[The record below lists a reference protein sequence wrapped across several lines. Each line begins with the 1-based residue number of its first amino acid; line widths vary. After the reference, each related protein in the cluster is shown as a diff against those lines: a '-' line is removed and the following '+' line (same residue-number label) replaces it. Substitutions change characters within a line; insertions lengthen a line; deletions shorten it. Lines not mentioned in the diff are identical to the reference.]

1 MHQLITYMAI
11 GLGVITLCVAPVAA
25 HHEGRFDPQPAWPL
39 CGHIT
44 KVEQPLHFP
53 PRPPAWQPQDGCP
66 SDRWGKPEV
75 NDAPF
80 SSTFGPRQKAS
91 ENFRYD
97 FHRGIDI
104 PTDHNTPVFAIADG
118 VVKKAG
124 NDAAYSDPLVQI
136 RHYRPGH
143 AGKCKAGEGC
153 YVSNYQH
160 LAQWTVAVG
169 DSVSKGQ
176 LIGYT
181 GQSSSGFPH
190 LHFEIRDAPGT
201 HDAYSAW
208 QRDAIHPLQVLPYLD
223 TGAANFQLTMLAM
236 LDDPLHPELTV
247 SVSSPNHVEL
257 DLQRVE
263 VEVYRRDGNGWQLI
277 AQPNTQAVGATPEGT
292 GYDKE
297 TPWFDMVDWNRQY
310 SYKNSSGYP
319 WSSFRLGGVYESPYA
334 AVLPVLYDPNV
345 HLDQASPHNDRAGLF
360 NGLTIAPQP
369 FNTQSESYILTLT
382 FHQLTG
388 DAAAG
393 NGNLCFKARVLD
405 IWGQSTDWVSHLCD

>member
-1 MHQLITYMAI
+1 MNRFIIHILMVIILI
-11 GLGVITLCVAPVAA
+11 GLYLTPVAA
-25 HHEGRFDPQPAWPL
+25 HHQGRFDPQPAWPL

-44 KVEQPLHFP
+44 QAP
-53 PRPPAWQPQDGCP
+53 PPSWQPQDGCP
-66 SDRWGKPEV
+66 SDRWGQPEV

-104 PTDHNTPVFAIADG
+104 PTESGTPIFAITDG

-124 NDAAYSDPLVQI
+124 YDVAYTDPLVQI

-143 AGKCKAGEGC
+143 QNKCKGGEGC

-160 LAQWTVAVG
+160 LAQWTVSVG
-169 DSVSKGQ
+169 QTVSKGQ

-208 QRDAIHPLQVLPYLD
+208 QRDAIHPLQVLPYPD
-223 TGAANFQLTMLAM
+223 TGTANFDLAIHAVLTE
-236 LDDPLHPELTV
+236 PLQPVVTV
-247 SVSSPNHVEL
+247 SVTSPNHAEL

-263 VEVYRRDGNGWQLI
+263 VEVYRRDGSGWQLI
-277 AQPNTQAVGATPEGT
+277 DQPLAQPVGTTPEGT
-292 GYDKE
+292 GYDLN
-297 TPWFDMVDWNRQY
+297 TPWFDMVTWNRQY
-310 SYKNSSGYP
+310 SYKNSSSYP
-319 WSSFRLGGVYESPYA
+319 WSNFRQGGAYESPYA
-334 AVLPVLYDPNV
+334 AGLPILYDPNV
-345 HLDQASPHNDRAGLF
+345 HLDQAHANNDRAGYF
-360 NGLTIAPQP
+360 NGITLAPDP
-369 FNTQSESYILTLT
+369 FNTQSESYTLTLT

-388 DAAAG
+388 DAVPE
-393 NGNLCFKARVLD
+393 NLCFKARALD
-405 IWGQSTDWVSHLCD
+405 IRGQSTDWVSHLCD

>member
-1 MHQLITYMAI
+1 MNRFIINVLVGLGAI
-11 GLGVITLCVAPVAA
+11 GLHLAPAAA
-25 HHEGRFDPQPAWPL
+25 HHDGRFDPQPAWPL

-44 KVEQPLHFP
+44 KTEQPPQMPAP
-53 PRPPAWQPQDGCP
+53 PPGWQPQDGCP

-75 NDAPF
+75 NDGPF

-104 PTDHNTPVFAIADG
+104 PTESGTPVFAISDG

-124 NDAAYSDPLVQI
+124 HDAAYSDPLVQI

-143 AGKCKAGEGC
+143 ENKCKGGEGC

-169 DSVSKGQ
+169 ETVSKGQ

-181 GQSSSGFPH
+181 GHSISGFSH

-208 QRDAIHPLQVLPYLD
+208 QRDAIHPLYVLPYPD
-223 TGAANFQLTMLAM
+223 TGAANFELTIQAVLT
-236 LDDPLHPELTV
+236 DPLQPVVTV
-247 SVSSPNHVEL
+247 YVTSPNGAEL
-257 DLQRVE
+257 DLQRIE
-263 VEVYRRDGNGWQLI
+263 VEVYRKEGNVWQLI
-277 AQPNTQAVGATPEGT
+277 DQPHAQPVGITPEGT
-292 GYDKE
+292 GYDQD
-297 TPWFDMVDWNRQY
+297 TPWFDMVNWNRQY
-310 SYKNSSGYP
+310 SYKNSSNYP
-319 WSSFRLGGVYESPYA
+319 WSSFRQGGAYESPYA
-334 AVLPVLYDPNV
+334 DDLPSLYDPNI
-345 HLDQASPHNDRAGLF
+345 HLDQADPNDARVGQF
-360 NGLTIAPQP
+360 NGVTIAPDP
-369 FNTQSESYILTLT
+369 FNAQSESYTLALT

-388 DAAAG
+388 DIMPDH
-393 NGNLCFKARVLD
+393 LCFKARALD
-405 IWGQSTDWVSHLCD
+405 VQGQSTNWVSHLCDE